1 LSQNNILEI
10 WQPIVGETTEGF
22 FETGFDGDMNE
33 KTTGCQHS
41 MGISFKKSGVN
52 VAVSMAGRRN

>member
-1 LSQNNILEI
+1 LKFGNPSL
-10 WQPIVGETTEGF
+10 GKRLKDF